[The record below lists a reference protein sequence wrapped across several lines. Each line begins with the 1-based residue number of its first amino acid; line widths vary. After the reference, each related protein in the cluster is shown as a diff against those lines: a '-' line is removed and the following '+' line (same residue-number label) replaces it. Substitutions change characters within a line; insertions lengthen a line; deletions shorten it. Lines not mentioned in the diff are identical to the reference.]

1 MSFDPKCLDLAR
13 HFLGHS
19 VSEALA
25 KALAQHIQDEV
36 KFWMEFE
43 KRRLA
48 KERGERQPDTL

>member
-19 VSEALA
+19 ISEALA
-25 KALAQHIQDEV
+25 KVLAQHIQDEV
-36 KFWMEFE
+36 DFWMEFE

-48 KERGERQPDTL
+48 RERDKRQLDTL